1 MGLKQ
6 DIIIVNEY
14 TVKNGAGKGS
24 RGSTPGNYLTAY
36 MARDLATETLAP
48 IRRQRTDDF
57 IMRYMARESA
67 TEVAGSPGEMK
78 KMMKGAR
85 GKGGLAFGYGQ
96 LSLSD
101 EELRAASKDI
111 QELYDNGHTVM
122 KTVLSF
128 DQEYLRKH
136 GLIPEDFQCTERGDY
151 RGQLDQMKLRMA
163 ITHGLD
169 RMGARRYDDLRATS
183 VIQVDTEHVHAHIVM
198 ADAGVGNLAKD
209 GTQKGKIDATS
220 MRYLRRGIDAW
231 LDDKQKVAHLSS
243 AVNYERL
250 NVVSY
255 IKRWTHE
262 RMFRE
267 STPQFLLSCLP
278 EDKSLWR
285 AGSNR
290 KEMRKP
296 NRILESMIEEA
307 VSQPGSP
314 MSKAMED
321 IQSYAD
327 HRREEE
333 GLSAKE
339 WSKLVDTGRG
349 QVMERAMNGVYG
361 MLRALPDN
369 ELQVRT
375 PMLDV
380 MSMDYEELAK
390 RAAERSEVKSK
401 EEEDLLGFGFRLRAY
416 SSRMQYHR
424 SERDQYHEQSRRWEM
439 LNESGGT
446 SRDSR
451 ALYDFYQEE
460 EEYHAQCA
468 AKYQHFLPFTPSA
481 SQWYEEW
488 EEVAQYG
495 ERLIG
500 LQMMSKDQTLR
511 RMKSE
516 QKAEDH
522 GQEVYQQHGGGL
534 LTRGKEGVSII
545 EGRLDRMRDTYKRKI
560 EDLQVSLANR
570 GLTLHLKIAQ
580 PVADEM
586 PEAEPVSDDI
596 DAPLPGSRRK
606 VARQEGRDA
615 AKDTDPDEPTTR
627 PRVEADITPGA
638 EFPFEQVKA
647 LDLHHM
653 RYDFT
658 SDVEVGPRSRGNF
671 IEAARRRSEMLDDAV
686 AYLEG
691 TDQTDVLDT
700 LPLADVEMMNTMAD
714 QMEDMD
720 EPVLHSHI
728 AELARSREIA
738 RRSRTVRLS
747 AEIAA
752 QVDSHMALSAREAV
766 DGLVISDRSAG
777 REPQPETQAQEEA
790 ENLLPGTRLRRGA
803 WRSGLG
809 D

>member
-6 DIIIVNEY
+6 DIVIVNEY
-14 TVKNGAGKGS
+14 TVKNGAGQGS
-24 RGSTPGNYLTAY
+24 RGSTPGDYLTAY
-36 MARDLATETLAP
+36 MARDLATESLAP

-67 TEVAGSPGEMK
+67 AEVAGSPGEMK
-78 KMMKGAR
+78 KMMKGAQ

-101 EELRAASKDI
+101 EELKAASKDI
-111 QELYDNGHTVM
+111 QELYDTGHTVM

-136 GLIPEDFQCTERGDY
+136 GLIPEDFECVERGDY

-163 ITHGLD
+163 ISHGLD

-183 VIQVDTEHVHAHIVM
+183 VIQVDTEHVHCHIVM
-198 ADAGVGNLAKD
+198 ADAGVGNLSKD

-262 RMFRE
+262 RMFQE

-290 KEMRKP
+290 KEMQKP

-321 IQSYAD
+321 IQGYAD

-333 GLSAKE
+333 DLSVKE
-339 WSKLVDTGRG
+339 WSRLVETGRG

-375 PMLDV
+375 PMLEV

-390 RAAERSEVKSK
+390 QAAERDESK
-401 EEEDLLGFGFRLRAY
+401 GKEDEDLLGFGFRLRAY
-416 SSRMQYHR
+416 SSRMRYHR
-424 SERDQYHEQSRRWEM
+424 DERDHYHEQSRRWEM
-439 LNESGGT
+439 LNETGET
-446 SRDSR
+446 SQDSR
-451 ALYDFYQEE
+451 VLYDFYQEE
-460 EEYHAQCA
+460 EDYHAQCA

-481 SQWYEEW
+481 TQWYEEW
-488 EEVAQYG
+488 DDVAQYG

-516 QKAEDH
+516 EKAEDH
-522 GQEVYQQHGGGL
+522 GQEVYQQPGGGL
-534 LTRGKEGVSII
+534 LARGKEGARII
-545 EGRLDRMRDTYKRKI
+545 TGRVDRMRDTYKRKI
-560 EDLQVSLANR
+560 EDLQVSLANQ
-570 GLTLHLKIAQ
+570 GLTLHLKIADT
-580 PVADEM
+580 VAEEM
-586 PEAEPVSDDI
+586 PEADSVSDDF
-596 DAPLPGSRRK
+596 DAPMTGSRR
-606 VARQEGRDA
+606 RSTRTRDQE
-615 AKDTDPDEPTTR
+615 KDTDPDEPAPR

-638 EFPFEQVKA
+638 EYPFEHVKA

-658 SDVEVGPRSRGNF
+658 ADVEVGVRSRGNF
-671 IEAARRRSEMLDDAV
+671 IEAARRRGEMLGEAV

-691 TDQTDVLDT
+691 TDQNEVIET

-714 QMEDMD
+714 QMEDMA

-766 DGLVISDRSAG
+766 DGLVISERGAG
-777 REPQPETQAQEEA
+777 QDFEHDDQEVEEPD
-790 ENLLPGTRLRRGA
+790 NLLPGTRPRQGA
-803 WRSGLG
+803 WRTGLEG
-809 D
+809 